1 MEEMLAFMQV
11 IEIKQ
16 DVVNKFEEENRQ
28 DVVELIRE
36 VVEKQLGGAEVDMAK
51 VDEVASKWFAEHK
64 NHVEEF
70 AEELMTFMEQTAKK
84 VKRNKKEWKK

>member
-1 MEEMLAFMQV
+1 MIDISMMQV
-11 IEIKQ
+11 IQIKQ

-28 DVVELIRE
+28 GVIDLITQ
-36 VVEKQLGGAEVDMAK
+36 VVEKQLGGAEVDTAK
-51 VDEVASKWFAEHK
+51 VEEEVNKWFSVHK

-70 AEELMTFMEQTAKK
+70 AEELMEYSEKIAKQ